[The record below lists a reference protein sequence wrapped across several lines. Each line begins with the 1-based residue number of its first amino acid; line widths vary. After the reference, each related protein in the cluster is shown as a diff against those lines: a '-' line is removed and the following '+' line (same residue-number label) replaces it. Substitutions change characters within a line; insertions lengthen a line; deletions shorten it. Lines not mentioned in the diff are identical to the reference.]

1 MKRENVLLVRV
12 DDHVYDRVEEIVD
25 DSRDLGMTKSE
36 CIYTILKVFF
46 GVNKPPK
53 DFEKIRERT
62 IKMRQGLF

>member
-12 DDHVYDRVEEIVD
+12 DDHIYDRVEEIVD

-36 CIYTILKVFF
+36 CVYTILKVFF

-53 DFEKIRERT
+53 DFEKIRELI
-62 IKMRQGLF
+62 IKRRKVLF

>member
-12 DDHVYDRVEEIVD
+12 DDPVYDRVEEIVA

-46 GVNKPPK
+46 EVNKPPK
-53 DFEKIRERT
+53 DFEKIRELA
-62 IKMRQGLF
+62 IKMRKGLF

>member
-12 DDHVYDRVEEIVD
+12 DDHFYDRVEEIVD

-53 DFEKIRERT
+53 DFEKIRELT

>member
-53 DFEKIRERT
+53 DLEKIRELT
-62 IKMRQGLF
+62 IKRRKGLF

>member
-12 DDHVYDRVEEIVD
+12 DDHVYARVEEIVAY
-25 DSRDLGMTKSE
+25 SIDLGMAKSE

-53 DFEKIRERT
+53 DFEKIRELA
-62 IKMRQGLF
+62 IKMRKGLF

>member
-1 MKRENVLLVRV
+1 MKRENVLLVQV
-12 DDHVYDRVEEIVD
+12 DDHIYDRVDEIVD

-53 DFEKIRERT
+53 DFEKIRELT
-62 IKMRQGLF
+62 IKRRKGLF

>member
-12 DDHVYDRVEEIVD
+12 DDHIYDRVEEIVD

-36 CIYTILKVFF
+36 CVYTILKVFF

-53 DFEKIRERT
+53 DFEKIRELI
-62 IKMRQGLF
+62 IKRRKGLF